1 MITDDL
7 KKLSDCN
14 YKEFQGNLIPNI
26 DSKTVLG
33 VRTPILRKYASKLS
47 DEEKKEFLHHLPHT
61 YYDENILHGI
71 LLSQITDYEVFIEE
85 INTFLP
91 YIDNWAVCDIIKPKV
106 VMNHS
111 KEFIREVKTWIKS
124 SEIYT
129 IRFGIDMLMTYYLD
143 DQYRKTYL
151 TYPLKVKSN
160 DYYVNMAV
168 AWFYATALA
177 KRWDDT
183 ILILEEKRLPKWTH
197 NKTIQKALESYRIT
211 SSQKDDLKSL
221 RLK

>member
-7 KKLSDCN
+7 KELSDCN

-85 INTFLP
+85 MNAFLP

-106 VMNHS
+106 VINHS

-143 DQYRKTYL
+143 DEYRKTYL

-197 NKTIQKALESYRIT
+197 NKTIQKAIESYRIT

>member
-1 MITDDL
+1 MITEDL
-7 KKLSDCN
+7 IELSDLN
-14 YKEFQGNLIPNI
+14 YKEFQSGLIPNI

-47 DEEKKEFLHHLPHT
+47 NEERIEFLHHLPHT

-71 LLSQITDYEVFIEE
+71 LLSQITDYDVLIKE
-85 INTFLP
+85 INAFLP

-106 VMNHS
+106 VMKHS
-111 KEFIREVKTWIKS
+111 KEFIHEVKTWIKS

-129 IRFGIDMLMTYYLD
+129 IRFGVDMLMTYYLD
-143 DQYRKTYL
+143 DDYRKTYL

-160 DYYVNMAV
+160 DYYVNMAI
-168 AWFYATALA
+168 AWFYATALT
-177 KRWDDT
+177 KRWNDT
-183 ILILEEKRLPKWTH
+183 IIILEEKRLPKWIH
-197 NKTIQKALESYRIT
+197 NKTIQKAIESYRIT

>member
-106 VMNHS
+106 VINHS

-143 DQYRKTYL
+143 DEYRKTYL

-197 NKTIQKALESYRIT
+197 NKTIQKAIESYRIT